1 MEATLHVEKL
11 FAGYG
16 PVQVLEDV
24 SLTVPSGH
32 TMAVLGRNGVGKST
46 LLLAIGGRATRHS
59 GQIRFGGA
67 DISTARTYS
76 RCRAGIALV
85 PQEREVFKGL
95 TVVENLHVAWSEG
108 SDQEQMVYDLF
119 PRLYERRKNY
129 GGQLS
134 GGEQQMLSIG
144 RALMSRPRCLLLDE
158 PFEGLA
164 PIIIDDIIAAL
175 QRLRTELHLTTIIV
189 EQHAKLALS
198 LSNSAAIL
206 ERGKVKL
213 SGTTESLT
221 SRWDEVKALL
231 SVS

>member
-1 MEATLHVEKL
+1 MDATLQVEGL

-24 SLTVPSGH
+24 SLTVPAGE
-32 TMAVLGRNGVGKST
+32 TLALLGRNGVGKST
-46 LLLAIGGRATRHS
+46 LLLAIGGRATRHR
-59 GQIRFGGA
+59 GRIRFGGT
-67 DISTARTYS
+67 DISASRAYA

-85 PQEREVFKGL
+85 PQEREIFKGL
-95 TVVENLHVAWSEG
+95 TVVENLQVAWSEG
-108 SDQEQMVYDLF
+108 GDQTQMVYDLF

-164 PIIIDDIIAAL
+164 PIIIEDIIGAL
-175 QRLRTELHLTTIIV
+175 QRLQAQLQLTTIIV
-189 EQHAKLALS
+189 EQHAELALS
-198 LSNSAAIL
+198 LSDSAAIL

-213 SGTTESLT
+213 SGTTESLK
-221 SRWDEVKALL
+221 SRWSEVKALL
-231 SVS
+231 SVK